1 MVELL
6 HTHKNKSGKIN
17 RENQHN
23 KLNKQMTQRL
33 MIIMKRK
40 HIDKTYTDTPKHAQT
55 GHLSN
60 HPMISG
66 ATNHRADLQTLDIL
80 QTSFR
85 STPGDYDGAQDGLRT
100 GVHLMQACVQ
110 EDSRK

>member
-1 MVELL
+1 
-6 HTHKNKSGKIN
+6 
-17 RENQHN
+17 
-23 KLNKQMTQRL
+23 
-33 MIIMKRK
+33 MITTNRK

-60 HPMISG
+60 HPMIAG
-66 ATNHRADLQTLDIL
+66 ATNHRADLQALGIL

-85 STPGDYDGAQDGLRT
+85 SSPGDYDGPQDGLRT
-100 GVHLMQACVQ
+100 EVHLMQARVQ